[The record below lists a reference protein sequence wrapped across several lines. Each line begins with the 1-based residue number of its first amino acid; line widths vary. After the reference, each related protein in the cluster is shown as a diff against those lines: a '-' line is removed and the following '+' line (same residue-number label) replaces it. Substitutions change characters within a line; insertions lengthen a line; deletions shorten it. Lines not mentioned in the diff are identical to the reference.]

1 MATTQDAVRRLRIEV
16 TGAEQASAKLGAV
29 ADKQTVMAASAGN
42 ATKATAQLDASMA
55 KSVNQYDAIIRQQA
69 EFNRVMAANVVNLTA
84 TARAANDN
92 ARSVTESGIE
102 WAAWS
107 NRAKYAGEVA
117 LLLSPKLR
125 AVVLAQ
131 RELAGSFARQ
141 TIAPALELTAMGI
154 VKGTNL
160 AGAGLIALAGAAEK
174 ASPSLLGLTSH
185 VRSAGIALEAFSPT
199 IAGVA
204 GSILGKLVPVL
215 ATVMRF
221 VTPIL
226 LVKNA
231 FDLLSDAWTLGGKK
245 LEEYRGIAEKAAAV
259 DLSTTYFQRITK
271 AATDAKL
278 PVDVLTKALQNL
290 QSASTDQLGGSALN
304 NRLSEHLKAG
314 NFAGNSGV
322 TALGQANTTE
332 DRFKAI
338 IKLIDEA
345 NAKGERLAALDIAKT
360 TFGDDIAGKLRQDS
374 EYLHNLEASAER
386 ISATQLV
393 SDADVGRALA
403 LQRRYDAAI
412 AILEQRWHPIQDL
425 LTQLGIKMQAAWVG
439 IVEAIAN
446 AVDGAAKLVMK
457 IGEIPA
463 SFWAYVAKGA
473 SVMLPA
479 VGAAAG
485 AAFGPVGA
493 VAGYAAGKA
502 LTSVGDDARP
512 LDARATAVNRLA
524 AGLKNH
530 NSVVAAGSVALGIY
544 DNVIRDTSKNLN
556 DNAKTQ
562 QAATD
567 AVDRAINS
575 VSRHVEQQ
583 KAEAAAVGLGAAALA
598 EFRVQAAETSAVQAN
613 GGKETEE
620 QAKRFARLR
629 VEAGAAAEAL
639 ARARVDD
646 AISRGRQ
653 TALLSP
659 EDVQVANQLK
669 NIYPDV
675 ATALGSVEAAGL
687 RTNAALSTVSSSLS
701 GTLVTGLADVADGT
715 KSVSQ
720 GAADMGKAIIRAIE
734 EMIIKLYIVIP
745 LMRSLQAASSMFGG
759 LGGSGPLS
767 LLGSG
772 LSGGVSAGTLGGT
785 GGVLGGLYHSGGLVG
800 SHSVTRSVDPALFHG
815 APRYHTGG
823 IAGLMPDEV
832 PAILQRGE
840 RVLPRGHSAG
850 GNVSIMIN
858 GAPGTPKVTQQDR
871 PNGDRDIMIDFANAV
886 KDVMVEDAATDGR
899 ASRAMQ
905 ARAVG
910 FGGR

>member
-1 MATTQDAVRRLRIEV
+1 
-16 TGAEQASAKLGAV
+16 
-29 ADKQTVMAASAGN
+29 
-42 ATKATAQLDASMA
+42 MA
-55 KSVNQYDAIIRQQA
+55 KSQVSLEQAMASLARVSEQNARQYQQMVQMQRTAADAQ
-69 EFNRVMAANVVNLTA
+69 M
-84 TARAANDN
+84 RAMNDN
-92 ARSVTESGIE
+92 SRSISENGIE
-102 WAAWS
+102 WAEWS
-107 NRAKYAGEVA
+107 NRAKRAGEVA

-131 RELAGSFARQ
+131 RELAATFAQ
-141 TIAPALELTAMGI
+141 KAIVPALELTAMGI
-154 VKGTNL
+154 VKSTNL
-160 AGAGLIALAGAAEK
+160 AGTGLIALAGAAEK

-204 GSILGKLVPVL
+204 GTILGKIVPVL

-231 FDLLSDAWTLGGKK
+231 FDLLSEAWTLGGKK

-259 DLSTTYFQRITK
+259 DLSISYFQRITK

-278 PVDVLTKALQNL
+278 PVDVLAKALQNL
-290 QSASTDQLGGSALN
+290 QSVSTDQLGGSVLN

-360 TFGDDIAGKLRQDS
+360 AFGDDIAGRLRQDS
-374 EYLHNLEASAER
+374 EYLHNIEASAEK

-393 SDADVGRALA
+393 SDADVGRALD

-463 SFWAYVAKGA
+463 SFWAYLAKGA
-473 SVMLPA
+473 SVVVPA

-485 AAFGPVGA
+485 AVFGPVGA

-502 LTSVGDDARP
+502 STSGGDDAGP

-530 NSVVAAGSVALGIY
+530 NSVVAAGTVALGVY
-544 DNVIRDTSKNLN
+544 DNVIRDTSKTLD
-556 DNAKTQ
+556 DNKKKHEE
-562 QAATD
+562 AAD

-598 EFRVQAAETSAVQAN
+598 AFRVQAAETAAVQAN
-613 GGKETEE
+613 GGKETAE
-620 QAKRFARLR
+620 QASRFAQLK
-629 VEAGAAAEAL
+629 VEAGAAADAL
-639 ARARVDD
+639 ARAKVNN
-646 AISRGRQ
+646 AISRGSQ

-659 EDVQVANQLK
+659 EDVQIANQLK
-669 NIYPDV
+669 DIYPDV
-675 ATALGSVEAAGL
+675 ATALGSVEASAL
-687 RTNAALSTVSSSLS
+687 RTNDALRQYSDVSRDASKGFIHDILS
-701 GTLVTGLADVADGT
+701 GTSA
-715 KSVSQ
+715 
-720 GAADMGKAIIRAIE
+720 
-734 EMIIKLYIVIP
+734 
-745 LMRSLQAASSMFGG
+745 LQS
-759 LGGSGPLS
+759 
-767 LLGSG
+767 LGSALQKVGDKLIDMAVNG
-772 LSGGVSAGTLGGT
+772 LWSKAFGGT
-785 GGVLGGLYHSGGLVG
+785 GGSGILGLLGIGGGPITLGGPAGPVPFADGGYTGAG
-800 SHSVTRSVDPALFHG
+800 SKYQV
-815 APRYHTGG
+815 
-823 IAGLMPDEV
+823 AGV
-832 PAILQRGE
+832 VHAGE
-840 RVLPRGHSAG
+840 YVF
-850 GNVSIMIN
+850 N
-858 GAPGTPKVTQQDR
+858 Q
-871 PNGDRDIMIDFANAV
+871 NAV
-886 KDVMVEDAATDGR
+886 NRIGLGNLDRLHRGYADGGPVMPPIVQFRAPANDNAGIVVHGGDTYLTVQGNTDDRSLVEIKRELAKRDAELDSRVENAVRKAQQGR
-899 ASRAMQ
+899 RL
-905 ARAVG
+905 
-910 FGGR
+910 